1 MFLTILTFLS
11 AIAISLIAAGYSI
24 LGLATL
30 FAGAAVPII
39 AMGSALEVG
48 KLVAASWLYHN
59 WRSDI
64 PRALKAYLF
73 SAIIILIFITSIGI
87 FGFLSKAHLDQVKPT
102 AGNTEQIAL
111 IDKQIKQEEM
121 IIERA
126 ERTLNQLDKALDVY
140 IDKEYVSRGLKERKK
155 QKEERD
161 LLNKSID
168 EAMDK
173 IADLNNSK
181 SSITIEQLKLEADV
195 GPLKYVAELIY
206 GDNAKD
212 HFDSAVRI
220 IILILIFVFDPLAV
234 LLLIAANISL
244 RQWRMKRNLGK
255 ELKKQ
260 NLESR
265 LGLAQQR
272 IKKYKERQKDFRKI
286 LGKEISEL
294 DPDEIKVKL
303 NQIYDWNDKKQC
315 LTTTIESD
323 IIYTMITIDDI
334 KRLNLPKL
342 TPDQIRRIS
351 NAENTC
357 KNATTNWAKNYWF
370 NVFKKLC
377 TDYNCMD
384 YFRKVIH

>member
-1 MFLTILTFLS
+1 MFLTLVTFIS
-11 AIAISLIAAGYSI
+11 AISISLIAAGYSI

-30 FAGAAVPII
+30 FAGAYVPII

-59 WRSDI
+59 WRRNI
-64 PRALKAYLF
+64 PKSLKAYLF
-73 SAIIILIFITSIGI
+73 TSIIVLIFITSVGI

-111 IDKQIKQEEM
+111 IDKKIKQEEK

-126 ERTLNQLDKALDVY
+126 EKTLAQLDKALDVY
-140 IDKEYVSRGLKERKK
+140 IDKEYVSRGLKERNK

-168 EAMDK
+168 ESMAK

-181 SSITIEQLKLEADV
+181 SSINIEQLKLEADV

-244 RQWRMKRNLGK
+244 NQWRDKRDENKSDTMERALKRIEVLEGRNKRLKIYKDLTK
-255 ELKKQ
+255 EFGD
-260 NLESR
+260 N
-265 LGLAQQR
+265 
-272 IKKYKERQKDFRKI
+272 
-286 LGKEISEL
+286 
-294 DPDEIKVKL
+294 PDEIKLKL
-303 NQIYDWNDKKQC
+303 SQIYDWNND
-315 LTTTIESD
+315 
-323 IIYTMITIDDI
+323 
-334 KRLNLPKL
+334 N
-342 TPDQIRRIS
+342 
-351 NAENTC
+351 N
-357 KNATTNWAKNYWF
+357 
-370 NVFKKLC
+370 
-377 TDYNCMD
+377 
-384 YFRKVIH
+384 

>member
-1 MFLTILTFLS
+1 MFLTLLTFIS

-59 WRSDI
+59 WRENI

-73 SAIIILIFITSIGI
+73 TAIIVLIFITSIGI

-102 AGNTEQIAL
+102 AGNTEKIML
-111 IDKQIKQEEM
+111 IDKQIKQEEL

-126 ERTLNQLDKALDVY
+126 ERTLEQLDKALDVY

-161 LLNKSID
+161 LLNKSIN
-168 EAMDK
+168 EAMEK
-173 IADLNNSK
+173 IAELNNSK

-244 RQWRMKRNLGK
+244 RQWRGKRLENQKQKDWQKEAINAKARARDYIEKQKVYKNFFDKLGKRNITNRDYEDFFNKMGTE
-255 ELKKQ
+255 ELKQ
-260 NLESR
+260 
-265 LGLAQQR
+265 LG
-272 IKKYKERQKDFRKI
+272 
-286 LGKEISEL
+286 L
-294 DPDEIKVKL
+294 DPDEIRLKL
-303 NQIYDWNDKKQC
+303 DQIMEWND
-315 LTTTIESD
+315 
-323 IIYTMITIDDI
+323 
-334 KRLNLPKL
+334 P
-342 TPDQIRRIS
+342 
-351 NAENTC
+351 NTNN
-357 KNATTNWAKNYWF
+357 K
-370 NVFKKLC
+370 
-377 TDYNCMD
+377 
-384 YFRKVIH
+384 

>member
-1 MFLTILTFLS
+1 MFLTLLTFIS

-59 WRSDI
+59 WREDI
-64 PRALKAYLF
+64 PKSLKAYLF

-102 AGNTEQIAL
+102 AGNTEKILL
-111 IDKQIKQEEM
+111 IDKQIKQEEL

-126 ERTLNQLDKALDVY
+126 EKTLNQLDKALDVY

-161 LLNKSID
+161 LLNKTIN
-168 EAMDK
+168 EAMEK
-173 IADLNNSK
+173 IAELNNSK

-244 RQWRMKRNLGK
+244 RQWRGKRLENQKQKDWQKEAVNAKARARDYIEKQKIYKNFFNKLGKRNITNRDYEEFFAKMGTE
-255 ELKKQ
+255 ELK
-260 NLESR
+260 NL
-265 LGLAQQR
+265 G
-272 IKKYKERQKDFRKI
+272 
-286 LGKEISEL
+286 L
-294 DPDEIKVKL
+294 DPDEIRLKL
-303 NQIYDWNDKKQC
+303 DQIMEWND
-315 LTTTIESD
+315 
-323 IIYTMITIDDI
+323 
-334 KRLNLPKL
+334 P
-342 TPDQIRRIS
+342 
-351 NAENTC
+351 NTNN
-357 KNATTNWAKNYWF
+357 K
-370 NVFKKLC
+370 
-377 TDYNCMD
+377 
-384 YFRKVIH
+384 